1 MTSSP
6 RKFGIIAKFHVMVLI
21 VELALGLRQQ
31 LFDHTNTI
39 FCFTNAQLENNHVHS
54 RNTTSTRKFQKN
66 EKQTP
71 AERSKMKTTS
81 ERKHA
86 DWFPS
91 SNMPKCLLNVQSGA
105 CASEQKHPGG
115 RSRLAAMFNSVAEFA
130 FRGCAA
136 ASPLPLSIR
145 PPCQKESTV
154 SLGRGRGRSLS
165 LHLWVAATHL
175 GTVGGLFPRG
185 VSARAC
191 VGHLRDFKGFPLLPL
206 EVSLQNQQQH
216 GSNRVARLENKRAD
230 RVDVRSR
237 TCGTPKHDLRQLGTS
252 VQM

>member
-1 MTSSP
+1 
-6 RKFGIIAKFHVMVLI
+6 
-21 VELALGLRQQ
+21 
-31 LFDHTNTI
+31 
-39 FCFTNAQLENNHVHS
+39 
-54 RNTTSTRKFQKN
+54 
-66 EKQTP
+66 
-71 AERSKMKTTS
+71 MKTTS

-145 PPCQKESTV
+145 PPCQKESTN

-175 GTVGGLFPRG
+175 ELLADYSLVEFQLAPASIIFAISKAFHCWRG
-185 VSARAC
+185 DTR
-191 VGHLRDFKGFPLLPL
+191 
-206 EVSLQNQQQH
+206 
-216 GSNRVARLENKRAD
+216 
-230 RVDVRSR
+230 
-237 TCGTPKHDLRQLGTS
+237 CG
-252 VQM
+252 